1 MTPPRCP
8 IPLLA
13 RLWLLA
19 ALCVM
24 LVVPTTADAQ
34 GDAASAPARGRGE
47 TAQVLV
53 ITGSDPY
60 LPAFVA
66 IDAAMRAAVVQ
77 RHQRSVVWLHESI
90 DTVRLGGSAGSEL
103 ANLLARKYAG
113 VRVDSVVLVTEPAV
127 DFFLRYR
134 DRLWPNVPAVYNFV
148 LPRFASQLP
157 PDAGLS
163 GIPAEIDF
171 PAMLRI
177 AFALQPKARR
187 VVVVGGV
194 SLFDEMQL
202 AGARAALLPY
212 GDRVQVEF
220 IVGLSPQATAER
232 LARETLDTIVLYMS
246 LFRDADGHVYLPRDV
261 LQRLSAA
268 SGAPVYGVF
277 DSYMG
282 YGLAAGAMESFSER
296 GERVA
301 DLVVRALDGLPAGAT
316 GIEPAPP
323 SKCLADGRQLQRFGL
338 DAQALPAGCEVR
350 FVEASFLQRY
360 WWQSVGVVLALAA
373 QSALIA
379 ALLLHRR
386 RRRAAELSLQTQRAQ
401 LLHAS
406 RLAVAG
412 ELTASIA
419 HEINQPLAAILSNAE
434 AAETMLEAGRL
445 PRDELVQILGD
456 IRRDDLRASEVI
468 KRLRTLLAGHDVQR
482 RRFSLNDAVGDTA
495 ALLRA
500 EARRRAVALED
511 ALLAQ
516 RAEVLGDPV
525 QIQQVIINLC
535 LNAFDA
541 SEKVPQDRRRVR
553 IETSDTPRGVQLS
566 VRDFGTG
573 ITEAD
578 LPRVFDSF
586 FSTKRGGMGLGLA
599 IARTI
604 VEAHGGTIEAAACD
618 VGTEFRILLPTA
630 PASDTPEPPETNA
643 P

>member
-1 MTPPRCP
+1 MTPLRCP
-8 IPLLA
+8 TPLLA
-13 RLWLLA
+13 RLWLLV

-24 LVVPTTADAQ
+24 PIAPAAVAAQ
-34 GDAASAPARGRGE
+34 RDAASAPARGPGD

-60 LPAFVA
+60 LPAFVS

-90 DTVRLGGSAGSEL
+90 DTIRLGGSAGPEL
-103 ANLLARKYAG
+103 ADLLAQKYANI
-113 VRVDSVVLVTEPAV
+113 RIDAIVLVTEPAV

-134 DRLWPNVPAVYNFV
+134 DRLWPKVTAVYNFV
-148 LPRFASQLP
+148 LPQFARQLP
-157 PDAGLS
+157 RDAGLS

-171 PAMLRI
+171 AGALRI
-177 AFALQPKARR
+177 AFALQPRARR
-187 VVVVGGV
+187 IVVVGGV

-202 AGARAALLPY
+202 KGARAALLPY
-212 GDRVQVEF
+212 SERVQVEF
-220 IVGLSPQATAER
+220 MVGLPPQTAAER
-232 LARETLDTIVLYMS
+232 LARETPDTVVLYVS
-246 LFRDADGHVYLPRDV
+246 LFRDAGGNVHLPRDV

-277 DSYMG
+277 DTYIG

-301 DLVVRALDGLPAGAT
+301 DLLVRALDGQPMAAT
-316 GIEPAPP
+316 GVEPAPP
-323 SKCLADGRQLQRFGL
+323 SKCLADGRQLKRFGL
-338 DAQALPAGCEVR
+338 NAQALPAGCEVR
-350 FVEASFLQRY
+350 FVEVPFLQRY
-360 WWQSVGVVLALAA
+360 WWQSVGVALALVA

-379 ALLLHRR
+379 ALLWQRR
-386 RRRAAELSLQTQRAQ
+386 RRRAAELSLQAQRAQ

-468 KRLRTLLAGHDVQR
+468 KRLRTLLAGHDVER
-482 RRFSLNDAVGDTA
+482 RRFSLNDAVGDSA

-500 EARRRAVALED
+500 EARRRAVAIEQ

-516 RAEVLGDPV
+516 RTEVLGDPV

-535 LNAFDA
+535 LNAFEA
-541 SEKVPQDRRRVR
+541 SEKLPQDRRRVR
-553 IETSDTPRGVQLS
+553 IETSDAPTGVQIS
-566 VRDFGTG
+566 VRDFGAG
-573 ITEAD
+573 IAEAD

-604 VEAHGGTIEAAACD
+604 VEAHGGTIEAAPCD
-618 VGTEFRILLPTA
+618 VGTEFRVLLPTA
-630 PASDTPEPPETNA
+630 PASDTPEPPR
-643 P
+643 

>member
-1 MTPPRCP
+1 MTPLRRP
-8 IPLLA
+8 IPLFA
-13 RLWLLA
+13 RLWLLV

-24 LVVPTTADAQ
+24 HVVPATAAAQ
-34 GDAASAPARGRGE
+34 GDATSAPARGRGE

-113 VRVDSVVLVTEPAV
+113 VRIDSIVLVTEPAV

-148 LPRFASQLP
+148 SPRFARQLP

-171 PAMLRI
+171 PATLRI

-194 SLFDEMQL
+194 SLFDEMQV
-202 AGARAALLPY
+202 ASARAALLAY
-212 GDRVQVEF
+212 GDRMQVEF

-232 LARETLDTIVLYMS
+232 LGRETLDTIVLYMS
-246 LFRDADGHVYLPRDV
+246 LFRDADGNVHLPRDV

-282 YGLAAGAMESFSER
+282 HGLAAGAMESFSER
-296 GERVA
+296 GERIA
-301 DLVVRALDGLPAGAT
+301 DLVVGALDGRPVGT
-316 GIEPAPP
+316 NGIEPVPP
-323 SKCLADGRQLQRFGL
+323 SKCLADGRQLERFGL
-338 DAQALPAGCEVR
+338 NAQALPAGCEVR

-379 ALLLHRR
+379 ALLLQRR

-468 KRLRTLLAGHDVQR
+468 KRLRALLAGHDVQR
-482 RRFSLNDAVGDTA
+482 RRFNLNGAVGDTA

-500 EARRRAVALED
+500 EAGRRAVALED

-516 RAEVLGDPV
+516 RGEVLGDPV

-541 SEKVPQDRRRVR
+541 SENVPQDRRRVR
-553 IETSDTPRGVQLS
+553 METSDTPSGVQLS

-573 ITEAD
+573 INEAD

>member
-1 MTPPRCP
+1 
-8 IPLLA
+8 
-13 RLWLLA
+13 
-19 ALCVM
+19 
-24 LVVPTTADAQ
+24 
-34 GDAASAPARGRGE
+34 
-47 TAQVLV
+47 
-53 ITGSDPY
+53 
-60 LPAFVA
+60 
-66 IDAAMRAAVVQ
+66 
-77 RHQRSVVWLHESI
+77 
-90 DTVRLGGSAGSEL
+90 
-103 ANLLARKYAG
+103 
-113 VRVDSVVLVTEPAV
+113 
-127 DFFLRYR
+127 
-134 DRLWPNVPAVYNFV
+134 
-148 LPRFASQLP
+148 
-157 PDAGLS
+157 
-163 GIPAEIDF
+163 
-171 PAMLRI
+171 
-177 AFALQPKARR
+177 
-187 VVVVGGV
+187 
-194 SLFDEMQL
+194 
-202 AGARAALLPY
+202 
-212 GDRVQVEF
+212 
-220 IVGLSPQATAER
+220 
-232 LARETLDTIVLYMS
+232 MS
-246 LFRDADGHVYLPRDV
+246 N
-261 LQRLSAA
+261 
-268 SGAPVYGVF
+268 
-277 DSYMG
+277 
-282 YGLAAGAMESFSER
+282 
-296 GERVA
+296 
-301 DLVVRALDGLPAGAT
+301 T

-323 SKCLADGRQLQRFGL
+323 SKCLADDRQLQRFGL

-360 WWQSVGVVLALAA
+360 WWQSVGVALALVA

-379 ALLLHRR
+379 ALLWQRR
-386 RRRAAELSLQTQRAQ
+386 RRRAAELSLQAQRAQ

-434 AAETMLEAGRL
+434 AAETMLEAGQL

-468 KRLRTLLAGHDVQR
+468 KRLRTLLAGHDVER
-482 RRFSLNDAVGDTA
+482 RRFSLNDAVGDSA

-500 EARRRAVALED
+500 EARRRAVAMEQ

-516 RAEVLGDPV
+516 RTEVLGDPV

-535 LNAFDA
+535 LNALDA

-553 IETSDTPRGVQLS
+553 IETSDTPRGVQLC

-604 VEAHGGTIEAAACD
+604 VEAHGGTIEAAPCD